1 MFLMRGTYITA
12 LVIAFGLIAWLLSG
26 MLGRDNDVAPP
37 ESIAQA
43 NELADAV
50 DDDKAPTRVRARIFE
65 AQDYARKLV
74 IRGRT
79 ENKRTVMVKA
89 ETAGKIID
97 RPIERG
103 SRVAA
108 GDLLCRI
115 SLDDRDAAQS
125 EANEALN
132 QAKIDFDGAL
142 KLHKRGL
149 VSDSA
154 IAAAKTRL
162 ASAETSVKRTN
173 VEVNRTSI
181 RAPFAG
187 LVDDIHAEI
196 GDYVSPGTA
205 CATVVDLDPMLLIG
219 AVAEKNVLGLAL
231 GSNVVGRLIDG
242 RSVTGKL
249 TFVGQ
254 QSNESTRTYPFEV
267 QVANEAMTLR
277 SGITA
282 EIDIP
287 MGNTRAHKLSPALL
301 GLNDAGETGIR
312 ILDDG
317 NRVEFI
323 IVDIL
328 QQDRDGIWLAGLP
341 ERATVI
347 TTGQELV
354 VPGEVVDPVFEPSSG
369 MPAQSGEPKPGPE
382 IQPAKVPDA
391 ADVTTITATA
401 LNIGKAA

>member
-1 MFLMRGTYITA
+1 MRGTYITA
-12 LVIAFGLIAWLLSG
+12 LVIALGLIAWLLSG
-26 MLGRDNDVAPP
+26 MLWNDDDVAPP

-43 NELADAV
+43 NALADAV
-50 DDDKAPTRVRARIFE
+50 EDDKAPTRVRARVFE
-65 AQDYARKLV
+65 AQDFTRKLV

-89 ETAGKIID
+89 ETAGKIVD

-103 SRVAA
+103 SRVLA

-125 EANEALN
+125 EAREALN
-132 QAKIDFDGAL
+132 QAQIDFDGAV
-142 KLHKRGL
+142 KLQKRGL

-162 ASAETSVKRTN
+162 ASAEASVKRTN
-173 VEVNRTSI
+173 LEVNRTSI

-196 GDYVSPGTA
+196 GDYLNPGAA
-205 CATVVDLDPMLLIG
+205 CATIVDLNPMLLMG
-219 AVAEKNVLGLAL
+219 AVAEKNVLGLSL
-231 GSNVVGRLIDG
+231 GSEVVGRLIDG
-242 RSVTGKL
+242 RTVTGKL

-254 QSNESTRTYPFEV
+254 QSNESTRTYPFEA
-267 QVANEAMTLR
+267 QVANADLALR

-287 MGNTRAHKLSPALL
+287 MGDTRAHKLSPALL
-301 GLNDAGETGIR
+301 GLNDTGETGIR
-312 ILDDG
+312 ILNDD
-317 NRVEFI
+317 NRVEFV

-354 VPGEVVDPVFEPSSG
+354 VPGELVDPVFEPSSG
-369 MPAQSGEPKPGPE
+369 MPAQSGKTLTDPE
-382 IQPAKVPDA
+382 KQPSTVPDA
-391 ADVTTITATA
+391 ADVTTITENV
-401 LNIGKAA
+401 LSMDKAA

>member
-1 MFLMRGTYITA
+1 MTTDTAPTSISDITNIDDSVA
-12 LVIAFGLIAWLLSG
+12 EAW
-26 MLGRDNDVAPP
+26 
-37 ESIAQA
+37 
-43 NELADAV
+43 LADALEEARQRV
-50 DDDKAPTRVRARIFE
+50 RQGPTPDAVARVRARIFE
-65 AQDYARKLV
+65 AQDFTRKLV

-89 ETAGKIID
+89 ETAGKIVD

-132 QAKIDFDGAL
+132 QAQIDFDGAV
-142 KLHKRGL
+142 KLQKRGL

-154 IAAAKTRL
+154 IAAARTRM
-162 ASAETSVKRTN
+162 ASAEANVKRTN
-173 VEVNRTSI
+173 LEVNRTSI

-196 GDYVSPGTA
+196 GDYLNPGAA
-205 CATVVDLDPMLLIG
+205 CATVVDLDPMLLMG
-219 AVAEKNVLGLAL
+219 AVAEKSVLGLTL
-231 GSNVVGRLIDG
+231 GSGVVGRLIDG
-242 RSVTGKL
+242 RTVTGKL

-267 QVANEAMTLR
+267 QVANEDLALR

-287 MGNTRAHKLSPALL
+287 MGDTRAHKLSPALL

-312 ILDDG
+312 TLDDD

-354 VPGEVVDPVFEPSSG
+354 VPGEQVDPVFEPSSG
-369 MPAQSGEPKPGPE
+369 MPAQSGETSSS
-382 IQPAKVPDA
+382 PANPPATFPDA
-391 ADVTTITATA
+391 ADVTTITASA

>member
-1 MFLMRGTYITA
+1 MRGTYITA
-12 LVIAFGLIAWLLSG
+12 TAIALGLIAWLLSG
-26 MLGRDNDVAPP
+26 MLGQDDDVAPP

-50 DDDKAPTRVRARIFE
+50 DDDRTPTRVRARIFE
-65 AQDYARKLV
+65 AQDFTRNLV

-79 ENKRTVMVKA
+79 ENKRTVMAKA
-89 ETAGKIID
+89 ETAGKVVE

-115 SLDDRDAAQS
+115 SLDDRDADQS
-125 EANEALN
+125 EASEALN

-142 KLHKRGL
+142 KLQKRGL

-162 ASAETSVKRTN
+162 AAAEASVKRTSL
-173 VEVNRTSI
+173 EVNRTSI

-196 GDYVSPGTA
+196 GDYVSPGAA
-205 CATVVDLDPMLLIG
+205 CATIVDLDPMLLMG
-219 AVAEKNVLGLAL
+219 AVAEKNVLGLTL
-231 GSNVVGRLIDG
+231 GSEVIGRLIDG
-242 RSVTGKL
+242 RTVNGKL

-254 QSNESTRTYPFEV
+254 QSDESTRTYPFEV
-267 QVANEAMTLR
+267 QVANRDLGLR

-282 EIDIP
+282 EIVIP
-287 MGNTRAHKLSPALL
+287 LGNTRAHKLSPALL
-301 GLNDAGETGIR
+301 GLNDAGDTGIR
-312 ILDDG
+312 VLDDD
-317 NRVEFI
+317 NRVEFL

-347 TTGQELV
+347 TTGQEMV
-354 VPGEVVDPVFEPSSG
+354 VPGELVDPVFEPSSG
-369 MPAQSGEPKPGPE
+369 MPAQSDEPSTNLDKQSAVDPE
-382 IQPAKVPDA
+382 P
-391 ADVTTITATA
+391 ADVTIFTPAD
-401 LNIGKAA
+401 LKIGKAA